1 MKFIILM
8 VKRKRDKKQDKSI
21 KFKLPYENYIIGLLL
36 ALSLVL
42 GAFLRSWSLQY
53 GIMMSYD
60 TYYFLR
66 EASYYLTGG
75 LPEIDPMA
83 PTVTRYFLEEDVQG
97 VPILTSF
104 ISKITGIEL
113 LQVHMVL
120 PIVLGLISSVIVFF
134 IVQKVWKNKYLA
146 VIASFFLAIMPAYIY
161 RTTGGFM
168 EKDTLGGPFFLLCLL
183 LAILIIKE
191 KDIKFLGIYGVLS
204 ALAIYLYANS
214 YGNFFFIPII
224 IGIYVILQP
233 LVAIENKK
241 EQTFKDRLMGDL
253 STWALIIS
261 AFIGLGLSIILLP
274 PYQNDP
280 LRIELTLMGLAF
292 AGLMHVTRAFVKN
305 KMYYLAALVGWSAA
319 LIAAAYFILGYDL
332 ISFLL
337 LSDVHGISGQGQAM
351 TLVDVV
357 DKFYIFPIMAVIGVM
372 YVIYLIKNKRS
383 PNENLL
389 FLSAFLFTAFMAYQ
403 MLRNAFFFGIPL
415 AIFAAL
421 GILGIYEFSKIYLSS
436 KKALALATIVLIAFS
451 GISVYNSNDY
461 KTSLVPHLSDSWLSS
476 LVWLDGNTPQ
486 DEVVCNW
493 WDYGYWI
500 QTVGRR
506 STISDGM
513 RTGMGPW
520 ITGYSEL
527 LASTDSTGL
536 QRIVNME
543 ETAYKETGNIFTLN
557 HVIVDQSLLIK
568 TGVLNEVIQRKV
580 FSTAYFYFKGTAR
593 NGSVTTYV
601 YESGDT
607 KLYLVT
613 DEKSTYCYIEQNNQ
627 RYGVSNFVIENPQGK
642 NFAYEN
648 VKYDVQ
654 SITQIIYLTSQ
665 NAIMIPPTL
674 KDTLFAQM
682 IIYENDLNNF
692 KLEYDNGYVKIY
704 KIRR

>member
-1 MKFIILM
+1 MA
-8 VKRKRDKKQDKSI
+8 KKKTTKKKEKTSTS
-21 KFKLPYENYIIGLLL
+21 FKLPYENYIIGLFLT
-36 ALSLVL
+36 LSLVL
-42 GAFLRSWSLQY
+42 GAYLRSWSLQF

-66 EASYYLTGG
+66 EATYYLTGG
-75 LPEIDPMA
+75 LPKIDPMA

-104 ISKITGIEL
+104 ISKITGIDL

-120 PIVLGLISSVIVFF
+120 PIVLGLISSVILFF
-134 IVQKVWKNKYLA
+134 IVLKVWKNKYLA
-146 VIASFFLAIMPAYIY
+146 VISAFFLAIMPAYIY

-168 EKDTLGGPFFLLCLL
+168 EKDTLGGPFFLICLL
-183 LAILIIKE
+183 LSLLIIKE
-191 KDIKFLGIYGVLS
+191 KNIKLLGIYGVLS
-204 ALAIYLYANS
+204 ILATYLYANS

-233 LVAIENKK
+233 LVAIEEKK
-241 EQTFKDRLMGDL
+241 KSTLKDRLLGDL
-253 STWALIIS
+253 STWTLIIS
-261 AFIGLGLSIILLP
+261 AFIGLGLSMLLLP

-292 AGLMHVTRAFVKN
+292 AALMHLTRAFVKN
-305 KMYYLAALVGWSAA
+305 KLLYLGALVGWSVI
-319 LIAAAYFILGYDL
+319 LIASAYFVLGYNL

-351 TLVDVV
+351 TFIDVI
-357 DKFYIFPIMAVIGVM
+357 DKFYIFPILAIIGVI
-372 YVIYLIKNKRS
+372 YTIYLIKNERS
-383 PNENLL
+383 PSENLF
-389 FLSAFLFTAFMAYQ
+389 FLAGFLFTAFMAYQ
-403 MLRNAFFFGIPL
+403 MLRNAFFFAIPL

-421 GILGIYEFSKIYLSS
+421 GIMGIYELSQKYLDA

-451 GISVYNSNDY
+451 GMSVYNSNDY
-461 KTSLVPHLSDSWLSS
+461 KTSLVPHLTDRWLTA
-476 LVWLDGNTPQ
+476 LIWLDGNTPQ

-500 QTVGRR
+500 QTVGNRR
-506 STISDGM
+506 TISDGM

-520 ITGYSEL
+520 ISGYSEL
-527 LASTDSTGL
+527 LASTDSTAL
-536 QRIVNME
+536 QRIVTME
-543 ETAYKETGNIFTLN
+543 EAAYKQTGNRFTLN

-580 FSTAYFYFKGTAR
+580 FSTAYFYFKGTSK

-613 DEKSTYCYIEQNNQ
+613 DDKVTYCYIEQNNQ
-627 RYGVSNFVIENPQGK
+627 RYGVSNFVVENPQGK
-642 NFAYEN
+642 NYVYEN
-648 VKYDVQ
+648 IQYDVQ
-654 SITQIIYLTSQ
+654 SITQIIYLNPQ
-665 NAIMIPPTL
+665 NAIMIPPSL
-674 KDTLFAQM
+674 KDTLFAKL
-682 IIYENDLNNF
+682 IIYETGLQNF
-692 KLEYDNGYVKIY
+692 QLEYDNGYVKIY
-704 KIRR
+704 KILR